1 MKAYG
6 IISSS
11 VALLLAVLPSL
22 TQYVPVAAFSVPQAL
37 SSTSVFRLSIHSS
50 SSRWTTQQLG
60 ASSSSISGGSTS
72 SSTSTTADTAVTIER
87 PTWNFRGHK
96 IYSEV
101 TKSKKIT
108 DNKASSSSQKPVIV
122 LIHGFACSTT
132 YWRELVQVLTV
143 QGGYTVYALD
153 LIGQGQ
159 SAKAGRAQGIH
170 YSINLWAEL
179 VDQYVQDN
187 IKRDA
192 TTTNEKVVL
201 IGNSL
206 GSLVAL
212 AAATG
217 DFGSVNNNFLQSRVA
232 GVGMFNCG
240 VGLNSRGIANEVQW
254 TPLQRFFINRFYDV
268 LVLLI
273 FNNQL
278 LLEYVLGTVVTRD
291 LLRDALQT
299 LYKSR
304 PDRVDDALV
313 DSFYL
318 PAKQDGAADALS
330 QIYVNDPGKTPVQL
344 HEQYK
349 EFLDPLPIHLVW
361 GENDVVTPL
370 PGGIGTYYMERAKD
384 PSNKITFQ
392 SIPNCGHIPF
402 DDNDIPSNQ
411 SMLQWLQTL

>member
-1 MKAYG
+1 MKACR

-11 VALLLAVLPSL
+11 VALLAVLSIL
-22 TQYVPVAAFSVPQAL
+22 IHTVPVACFSVPHRL
-37 SSTSVFRLSIHSS
+37 LSTSVFRRSIHGSIRATLQLDASSTSS
-50 SSRWTTQQLG
+50 SG
-60 ASSSSISGGSTS
+60 SSS
-72 SSTSTTADTAVTIER
+72 SSTSTSSNTAVTIER
-87 PTWNFRGHK
+87 PTWKFRGHE

-101 TKSKKIT
+101 TKSTKST
-108 DNKASSSSQKPVIV
+108 DNQASSQKPVIV
-122 LIHGFACSTT
+122 LVHGFACSTT

-159 SAKAGRAQGIH
+159 SAKAGRAQGIQ

-179 VDQYVQDN
+179 VDKYVHDN
-187 IKRDA
+187 ISMD
-192 TTTNEKVVL
+192 TTADEKVVL

-217 DFGSVNNNFLQSRVA
+217 DFGSSSTNNNSNNNLQSRVA

-291 LLRDALQT
+291 LLRDALQS